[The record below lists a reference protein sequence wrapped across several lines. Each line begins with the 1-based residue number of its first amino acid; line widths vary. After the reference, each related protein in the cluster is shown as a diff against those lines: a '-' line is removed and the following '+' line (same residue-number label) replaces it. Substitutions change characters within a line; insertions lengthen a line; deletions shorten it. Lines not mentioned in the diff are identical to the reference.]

1 MPPMPPVLTIPPEP
15 PAPPA
20 PPVDAMPPEPPFPPA
35 PASPL
40 LLDEDDP
47 LVLAVVTESTVGASQ
62 PPRKNVEVPAT
73 SAKDR
78 TNLMFVMITRD
89 IMNAFALKQ
98 EFSGLPS
105 VRKRG
110 TLRRMA
116 SEIEDPR
123 EDAAQ
128 LVPAERLLA
137 PPRAKVRAS
146 VTKLPG
152 HWFVVAQSRELG
164 NVPIARTLLG
174 MPLVLFRDG
183 EGKPGALLDRCPHRN
198 VPLSIGEVID
208 GQLQCPYHGWRFD
221 RAGTCKH
228 IPSLVGNSI
237 QKAHHALGYAAMDS
251 DGFVWVYSTPNEE
264 PTSEPYKFPQLGP
277 GYTSVRRRVEANSTM
292 HAALENALDVP
303 HTQFLHRG
311 LFRSK
316 PRGIE
321 ITAHVTRTWDRV
333 VAEYI
338 GEPRPTGIVARILS
352 PSGGVVTH
360 FDRFI
365 LPSIA
370 EVEYKIGTENHFY
383 VSAAMT
389 PVSDFLTHIHAVVSF
404 KVRIFPGWLLAP
416 LLMPLGLKVFAQD
429 AELLALQTKNI
440 QQFGGEQY
448 ASTEIDVLGR
458 HIWRLMR
465 KAERGEKGPAD
476 EVHEEDVKLAV

>member
-1 MPPMPPVLTIPPEP
+1 MPPIPPVDIIPPDP
-15 PAPPA
+15 PAPP
-20 PPVDAMPPEPPFPPA
+20 FPP
-35 PASPL
+35 SPL
-40 LLDEDDP
+40 PLDVDDAP
-47 LVLAVVTESTVGASQ
+47 VLAVVTESTVGASH
-62 PPRKNVEVPAT
+62 PPRMNAELTTTNAT
-73 SAKDR
+73 ER
-78 TNLMFVMITRD
+78 TSLKFVMITED
-89 IMNAFALKQ
+89 IMIAFEVER
-98 EFSGLPS
+98 EFSYLPS
-105 VRKRG
+105 ARKRG
-110 TLRRMA
+110 TLRLMA
-116 SEIEDPR
+116 SESEDLR

-128 LVPAERLLA
+128 LISADRLLA

-174 MPLVLFRDG
+174 VPLVLFRDA

-198 VPLSIGEVID
+198 VPLSIGEVVE

-221 RAGTCKH
+221 REGTCKH

-237 QKAHHALGYAAMDS
+237 HKAHHAPGYAAMDS
-251 DGFVWVYSTPNEE
+251 DGFVWVYSTPNEK
-264 PTSEPYKFPQLGP
+264 PTTEPYKFPQLGP
-277 GYTSVRRRVEANSTM
+277 GYTTVRRRVEANSTM

-321 ITAHVTRTWDRV
+321 ITAHVTRTRDRV

-383 VSAAMT
+383 VTAAMT
-389 PVSDFLTHIHAVVSF
+389 PVSDFVTHIHAVVNF
-404 KVRIFPGWLLAP
+404 RVRIFPGWLLAP

-429 AELLALQTKNI
+429 AELLALQTKTI

-465 KAERGEKGPAD
+465 KAERGEKGGAD
-476 EVHEEDVKLAV
+476 ELHEEDVKLAV

>member
-1 MPPMPPVLTIPPEP
+1 MGPDANDDS
-15 PAPPA
+15 APRND
-20 PPVDAMPPEPPFPPA
+20 DA
-35 PASPL
+35 
-40 LLDEDDP
+40 
-47 LVLAVVTESTVGASQ
+47 
-62 PPRKNVEVPAT
+62 R
-73 SAKDR
+73 
-78 TNLMFVMITRD
+78 
-89 IMNAFALKQ
+89 
-98 EFSGLPS
+98 
-105 VRKRG
+105 
-110 TLRRMA
+110 
-116 SEIEDPR
+116 
-123 EDAAQ
+123 
-128 LVPAERLLA
+128 LVPAESLLA

-146 VTKLPG
+146 VARLPG
-152 HWFVVAQSRELG
+152 HWFIVADSRELG
-164 NVPIARTLLG
+164 EVPIARTLLG
-174 MPLVLFRDG
+174 VPLVLFRDG
-183 EGKPGALLDRCPHRN
+183 DGKPGALLDRCPHRN
-198 VPLSIGEVID
+198 VPLSIGEVVE

-221 RAGTCKH
+221 RKGTCKFV
-228 IPSLVGNSI
+228 PSLVGGSVN
-237 QKAHHALGYAAMDS
+237 KAQHAPGYAAMES

-264 PTSEPYKFPQLGP
+264 PTTVPYAFPRLGK
-277 GYTSVRRRVEANSTM
+277 GYTAVRRRVEANSTM

-321 ITAHVTRTWDRV
+321 ITAHVTRSHDRV

-389 PVSDFLTHIHAVVSF
+389 PVSDFLTHIYAVVSF

-429 AELLALQTKNI
+429 AELLALQTRNI
-440 QQFGGEQY
+440 QRFGGEQY

-465 KAERGEKGPAD
+465 QAERGDSGKSD
-476 EVHEEDVKLAV
+476 ELHEEDVKLAV